1 MSNTQEYRL
10 DAVKA
15 EIESKMRLDASFS
28 AFIANELKEIDSKLF
43 DTKYAEL
50 EAFKLVAVDG
60 RMSPGAEQYSYKM
73 WDGRGVAQ
81 ITSDYATASPSNNV
95 EVKEYISKVVGIRNS
110 YQISI
115 QEMRAAQLAGTPL
128 DMMEI
133 EIARRTIAE
142 GINKI
147 ALHGDAMSGLTG
159 LFNNA
164 FVPSSVA
171 ASTLAALST
180 DAAALALAA
189 LVDQVKLQSKGVHKC
204 NRLVMPESI
213 RLALSMRRM
222 GANNDTS
229 VLEYF
234 LKQRPGIEVIGS
246 FELDTQGAGGANRM
260 LAYEYSAEN
269 AVMKLPVAFEVFP
282 EEIHATFV
290 VREMHARCGGVIF
303 YRPLSAVYLDQV

>member
-1 MSNTQEYRL
+1 MTNKQEYRL
-10 DAVKA
+10 DSVKA
-15 EIESKMRLDASFS
+15 EIENVMKLDASFS
-28 AFIANELKEIDSKLF
+28 AFIANELKEIDAKLF

-50 EAFKLVAVDG
+50 EAFNLVSVDG

-81 ITSDYATASPSNNV
+81 ITSDYSTASPSNNV
-95 EVKEYISKVVGIRNS
+95 QVKEYISKVVGIRNS

-115 QEMRAAQLAGTPL
+115 QEMRASQLAGVPL
-128 DMMEI
+128 DTMEI

-147 ALHGDAMSGLTG
+147 ALHGDTTANITG

-164 FVPSSVA
+164 NVPSSVA

-180 DAAALALAA
+180 DNAALALAA
-189 LVDQVKLQSKGVHKC
+189 FVDQVKLQSKGVHKC
-204 NRLVMPESI
+204 NRLVLPESI

-222 GANNDTS
+222 GTNNDTS

-246 FELDTQGAGGANRM
+246 FELDTQGAGGVNRA
-260 LAYEYSAEN
+260 LAYEFSPEN

-282 EEIHATFV
+282 EEIRSTFV
-290 VREMHARCGGVIF
+290 RREMHARCGGVVF
-303 YRPLSAVYLDQV
+303 YRPLSAVYLDGI